1 MFLRLRDRSGQICQS
16 VPAIAPGY
24 RHRYQLQAQSSDY
37 KYRYRLGNL
46 LEWRAMDVS
55 HILDSLNDQQR
66 NAVASPAPN
75 LLVLAGAGSGKTR
88 VLVHRVAWLIQAEQI
103 SPFGILAVTF
113 TNKAAREMRGRI
125 DELVGQSFGGMW
137 VGTFHGLAHR
147 LLRSH
152 WQEAGLP
159 EDFHILDSDDQL
171 RLIKR
176 INRSLNIDEERWPA
190 KQCQWYINSQKDE
203 GLRAANIEHY
213 DDDYTKVMLQV
224 YAAYE
229 EACNRGGM
237 IDFGEILLRAH
248 ELWLK
253 NPQILEHYQRRFQHI
268 LVDEFQD
275 TNAIQYAWLRVLAGK
290 NSQLMVVGD
299 DDQSIYGWRGARIE
313 NIQQF
318 SNDFPGTETIRLE
331 QNYRSTSTIL
341 KAANELIAHNQG
353 RLGKNLWTDGAEG
366 EPISLYEAFNEQDEA
381 RFIVD
386 RLTDW
391 ANAGNHRADAAIL
404 YRSNAQSRELEDAL
418 LRVGMPYRIYGG
430 HRFYERLEIKN
441 ALAYLRLLLNRDD
454 DTAMERV
461 INVPT
466 RGIGGRTIDL
476 VRRLAREESCSLW
489 QACIKAVNEK
499 ILTARAGNAVLAF
512 LNLID
517 EFDEACSKLD
527 LQDKTEY
534 IVQHSGLIGHHEK
547 EGGEKARARLENL
560 EELVSAAGNFS
571 SPDLDEDVEADSKT
585 MLAAFL
591 DQASLDA
598 GDTQADENDDAVQL
612 MTLHSAK
619 GLEFDLVF
627 MAGMEE
633 GLFPHKMSM
642 DNLAGLE
649 EERRLCYVGITRAR
663 AKLYL
668 SHAESRRLHGDVNL
682 CRPSRFIREV
692 PKTLVEEIR
701 LKTTIN
707 RGGMMSSAPRRKTVG
722 ADAEV
727 PETGLSLGQR
737 VAHGKFG
744 EGVVLNYEGQ
754 GASAR
759 VQVNF
764 DAVGSKW
771 LVLSYANLEV
781 LG

>member
-1 MFLRLRDRSGQICQS
+1 
-16 VPAIAPGY
+16 
-24 RHRYQLQAQSSDY
+24 
-37 KYRYRLGNL
+37 
-46 LEWRAMDVS
+46 MDVS
-55 HILDSLNDQQR
+55 HILNSLNDQQR

-88 VLVHRVAWLIQAEQI
+88 VLVHRIAWLLQAENV
-103 SPFGILAVTF
+103 SPFAILAVTF
-113 TNKAAREMRGRI
+113 TNKAAREMRSRI
-125 DELVGQSFGGMW
+125 DELMGQSMGGMW

-147 LLRSH
+147 LLRVH
-152 WQEAGLP
+152 WQEADLP

-176 INRSLNIDEERWPA
+176 LVRSLKIDEDRWPA
-190 KQCQWYINSQKDE
+190 KQCQWYINAQKDE
-203 GLRAANIEHY
+203 GLRAGNIEHF
-213 DDDYTKVMLQV
+213 DDDYTKTMLEI

-229 EACNRGGM
+229 TECERGGM

-253 NPQILEHYQRRFQHI
+253 NPQILHHYQQRFQYV

-275 TNAIQYAWLRVLAGK
+275 TNTIQYAWLRVLAGT
-290 NSQLMVVGD
+290 NNQLMVVGD

-318 SNDFPGTETIRLE
+318 SNDFSDSDIIRLE

-341 KAANELIAHNQG
+341 NAANKLISHNQG
-353 RLGKNLWTDGAEG
+353 RLGKNLWTDGADG
-366 EPISLYEAFNEQDEA
+366 EPISIYEAFNEQDEA

-386 RLTDW
+386 RLQDW
-391 ANAGNHRADAAIL
+391 FTSGNRRADAAIL

-441 ALAYLRLLLNRDD
+441 ALSYLRLLINRHD
-454 DTAMERV
+454 DTAVERI

-466 RGIGGRTIDL
+466 RGIGGRTIDT
-476 VRRLAREESCSLW
+476 VRQVAREHNCSLW
-489 QACIKAVNEK
+489 QACVECANQT
-499 ILTARAGNAVLAF
+499 LLSSRATNAILAF
-512 LNLID
+512 LKLID
-517 EFDEACSKLD
+517 DMQQGCFELELHQKVAHVI
-527 LQDKTEY
+527 EY
-534 IVQHSGLIGHHEK
+534 SGLIGHHEK
-547 EGGEKARARLENL
+547 EGGEKARARIENL
-560 EELVSAAGNFS
+560 EELITAAGSFDDPGMQEEEIDVTAS
-571 SPDLDEDVEADSKT
+571 SF
-585 MLAAFL
+585 LAAFL

-598 GDTQADENDDAVQL
+598 GDTQADETEDAVQL

-619 GLEFDLVF
+619 GLEFQLVF
-627 MAGMEE
+627 LSGMEE

-642 DNLAGLE
+642 DNLTGLE
-649 EERRLCYVGITRAR
+649 EERRLCYVGITRAK
-663 AKLYL
+663 AKLYM
-668 SHAESRRLHGDVNL
+668 SYAESRRMHGDVTL

-692 PKTLVEEIR
+692 PGDLVEEVR
-701 LKTTIN
+701 LKTTVN
-707 RGGMMSSAPRRKTVG
+707 RAHDPARGGATFGRGPG
-722 ADAEV
+722 LGAEV
-727 PETGLSLGQR
+727 PQTQISLGQR

-754 GASAR
+754 GSNAR

-771 LVLSYANLEV
+771 LVLSYAKLEA
-781 LG
+781 L

>member
-1 MFLRLRDRSGQICQS
+1 
-16 VPAIAPGY
+16 
-24 RHRYQLQAQSSDY
+24 
-37 KYRYRLGNL
+37 
-46 LEWRAMDVS
+46 MDVS

-88 VLVHRVAWLIQAEQI
+88 VLVHRIAWLLQAENV
-103 SPFGILAVTF
+103 SPFAILAVTF
-113 TNKAAREMRGRI
+113 TNKAAREMRSRI
-125 DELVGQSFGGMW
+125 DELMGQSMGGMW

-147 LLRSH
+147 LLRMH

-176 INRSLNIDEERWPA
+176 LIRSLKIDDDRWPA
-190 KQCQWYINSQKDE
+190 KQCQWYINAQKDE
-203 GLRAANIEHY
+203 GLRAGNIEHF
-213 DDDYTKVMLQV
+213 DDDYTKTMLEI

-229 EACNRGGM
+229 TECERGGM

-253 NPQILEHYQRRFQHI
+253 NPQILQHYQQRFQYV

-275 TNAIQYAWLRVLAGK
+275 TNTIQYAWLRVLAGS
-290 NSQLMVVGD
+290 NNQLMVVGD

-318 SNDFPGTETIRLE
+318 SNDFSDSDIIRLE

-341 KAANELIAHNQG
+341 NAANKLISHNQG
-353 RLGKNLWTDGAEG
+353 RLGKNLWTDGADG
-366 EPISLYEAFNEQDEA
+366 EPISIYEAFNEQDEA

-386 RLTDW
+386 RLQDW
-391 ANAGNHRADAAIL
+391 FTGGNRRADAAIL

-441 ALAYLRLLLNRDD
+441 ALSYLRLLINRHD
-454 DTAMERV
+454 DTAVERI

-466 RGIGGRTIDL
+466 RGIGGRTIDT
-476 VRRLAREESCSLW
+476 VRQVAREHNCSLW
-489 QACIKAVNEK
+489 QACVECVNQT
-499 ILTARAGNAVLAF
+499 LLSSRAANAILAF
-512 LNLID
+512 LKLID
-517 EFDEACSKLD
+517 DMQQDCSGLELHQKVAHVI
-527 LQDKTEY
+527 E
-534 IVQHSGLIGHHEK
+534 HSGLIGHHEK
-547 EGGEKARARLENL
+547 EGGEKARARIENL
-560 EELVSAAGNFS
+560 EELITAAGSFDDPGMQEEEIDVTAS
-571 SPDLDEDVEADSKT
+571 SF
-585 MLAAFL
+585 LATFL

-598 GDTQADENDDAVQL
+598 GDTQADETEDAVQL

-619 GLEFDLVF
+619 GLEFQLVF
-627 MAGMEE
+627 LSGMEE

-642 DNLAGLE
+642 DNLTGLE
-649 EERRLCYVGITRAR
+649 EERRLCYVGITRAKV
-663 AKLYL
+663 KLYM
-668 SHAESRRLHGDVNL
+668 SYAESRRMHGDVTL

-692 PKTLVEEIR
+692 PSDLVEEVR
-701 LKTTIN
+701 LKTTVN
-707 RGGMMSSAPRRKTVG
+707 RAHAPARGGATLGRGPG
-722 ADAEV
+722 LGAEV
-727 PETGLSLGQR
+727 PETQISLGQR
-737 VAHGKFG
+737 VTHGKFG

-754 GASAR
+754 GSNAR

-771 LVLSYANLEV
+771 LVLSYAKLEA
-781 LG
+781 L